1 MFCTG
6 CTALSCIYKRNRKK
20 KREKRKKNE
29 KKMLTFGRTSGILI
43 PVPSD
48 RDRLLKETQGFRK
61 EIKKKFKKVL
71 DKQNT
76 A

>member
-1 MFCTG
+1 
-6 CTALSCIYKRNRKK
+6 
-20 KREKRKKNE
+20 
-29 KKMLTFGRTSGILI
+29 MLTFGRTSGILI

-71 DKQNT
+71 DKQNAACYT
-76 A
+76 IEAVAEKDKNSTEP

>member
-1 MFCTG
+1 MCSAQDVPPYLVYTKG
-6 CTALSCIYKRNRKK
+6 TEKRNV
-20 KREKRKKNE
+20 KNT
-29 KKMLTFGRTSGILI
+29 KKMKKGVDIWQNIWYSNTL
-43 PVPSD
+43 PSD

>member
-1 MFCTG
+1 MPPYLVYIKGTE
-6 CTALSCIYKRNRKK
+6 KRNV
-20 KREKRKKNE
+20 KNA
-29 KKMLTFGRTSGILI
+29 KKMKKVLTFGRTSGILI